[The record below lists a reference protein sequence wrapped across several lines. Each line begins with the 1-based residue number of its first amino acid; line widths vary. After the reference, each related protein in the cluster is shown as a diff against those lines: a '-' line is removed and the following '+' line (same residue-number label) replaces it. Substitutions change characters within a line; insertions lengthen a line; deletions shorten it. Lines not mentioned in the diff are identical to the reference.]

1 MKMKY
6 LLMIAISVLTFTACS
21 SKKAIVEEE
30 TLPKDIALK
39 PDNNFTQEDDQRL
52 MKSLIQEIDSLIS
65 AEPCTDVANWKFT
78 AIGAKACGGPS
89 SYIAYPVQLEDEILP
104 KVTQFTSMQ
113 STFNTKYGLMSD
125 CAIVLPPAEII
136 CENGK
141 AVLIGDRLEKEE
153 VE

>member
-1 MKMKY
+1 MKH
-6 LLMIAISVLTFTACS
+6 LLIIAISVLTFVSCS
-21 SKKAIVEEE
+21 SKKGIIEEE

-52 MKSLIQEIDSLIS
+52 MKSLIQEIDSLIG
-65 AEPCTDVANWKFT
+65 AEPCTDIANWKFT
-78 AIGAKACGGPS
+78 AIGSKACGGPS

-113 STFNTKYGLMSD
+113 STFNTKYGMMSD
-125 CAIVLPPAEII
+125 CTIVLPPAEIT

-141 AVLIGDRLEKEE
+141 AVLIADRLDKEQ

>member
-1 MKMKY
+1 MKQF
-6 LLMIAISVLTFTACS
+6 LIIAISVLSFASCS

-39 PDNNFTQEDDQRL
+39 PDNNFTQEDDQRQ
-52 MKSLIQEIDSLIS
+52 MKNLIQEIDSLIG
-65 AEPCTDVANWKFT
+65 AEPCTDVANWKYA
-78 AIGAKACGGPS
+78 AIGAKACGGPN

-113 STFNTKYGLMSD
+113 SAFNTKYGMMSD
-125 CAIVLPPAEII
+125 CAIVLPPAKIT

-141 AVLIGDRLEKEE
+141 AVLIGDRSDKGQAE
-153 VE
+153 

>member
-1 MKMKY
+1 MKH
-6 LLMIAISVLTFTACS
+6 LILIAISVLTFASCS
-21 SKKAIVEEE
+21 TKKGIIEEE

-39 PDNNFTQEDDQRL
+39 PDNNFTQEDDQLR
-52 MKSLIQEIDSLIS
+52 MKSLIKEIDSLIN
-65 AEPCTDVANWKFT
+65 AEPCTDVSNWKFT
-78 AIGAKACGGPS
+78 VIGSKACGGPS
-89 SYIAYPVQLEDEILP
+89 SYLAYPHHLEDEILP
-104 KVTQFTSMQ
+104 KVIQFTSMQ

-153 VE
+153 AE

>member
-1 MKMKY
+1 MKMKH
-6 LLMIAISVLTFTACS
+6 LLMIAISVFIFSACS

-39 PDNNFTQEDDQRL
+39 PDNNFTQEDDQLR
-52 MKSLIQEIDSLIS
+52 MKGLIQEIDSLINE
-65 AEPCTDVANWKFT
+65 EPCTDVANWKFT

-113 STFNTKYGLMSD
+113 SAFNTKYGLMSD

>member
-1 MKMKY
+1 MKH
-6 LLMIAISVLTFTACS
+6 LILTAISVVTLASCS
-21 SKKAIVEEE
+21 SKKGIVQEE

-39 PDNNFTQEDDQRL
+39 PDNNFTQEDDQLR
-52 MKSLIQEIDSLIS
+52 MKSLIQEIDSLIG
-65 AEPCTDVANWKFT
+65 AEPCTDIANWKFT
-78 AIGAKACGGPS
+78 AIGARACGGPS

-113 STFNTKYGLMSD
+113 STFNTKYGMMSD
-125 CAIVLPPAEII
+125 CAIILPPAEIA

-153 VE
+153 AD

>member
-1 MKMKY
+1 MKHF
-6 LLMIAISVLTFTACS
+6 LIIAISVLTFASCS
-21 SKKAIVEEE
+21 SKKGIVEEE

-39 PDNNFTQEDDQRL
+39 PDNNFTQEDDQRQ
-52 MKSLIQEIDSLIS
+52 MKSLIQEIDSLIG

-113 STFNTKYGLMSD
+113 STFNTKYGMMSD
-125 CAIVLPPAEII
+125 CAIVLPPAEIT
-136 CENGK
+136 CQNGK

-153 VE
+153 IE

>member
-1 MKMKY
+1 MKHF
-6 LLMIAISVLTFTACS
+6 LIIAISVLTFASCS
-21 SKKAIVEEE
+21 SKKGIIEEE

-39 PDNNFTQEDDQRL
+39 PDNNFTQEDDQRQ
-52 MKSLIQEIDSLIS
+52 MKNLIQEIDSLIG

-113 STFNTKYGLMSD
+113 STFNTKYGMMSD
-125 CAIVLPPAEII
+125 CAIVLPPAEIT

-141 AVLIGDRLEKEE
+141 AVLIGDRSDNGQAE
-153 VE
+153 

>member
-1 MKMKY
+1 MKHY
-6 LLMIAISVLTFTACS
+6 LIIAISVLTFASCS

-39 PDNNFTQEDDQRL
+39 PDNNFSQEDDQRL
-52 MKSLIQEIDSLIS
+52 MKNLIQEIDSLIGT
-65 AEPCTDVANWKFT
+65 EPCTDVANWKFT

-89 SYIAYPVQLEDEILP
+89 SYIAYPVQLEDKILP

-113 STFNTKYGLMSD
+113 STFNTKYGMMSD
-125 CAIVLPPAEII
+125 CAIVLPPSEIK

-141 AVLIGDRLEKEE
+141 AVLIGDRSDKEQFE
-153 VE
+153 

>member
-1 MKMKY
+1 MKHF
-6 LLMIAISVLTFTACS
+6 LIIAISVLTFASCS
-21 SKKAIVEEE
+21 SKKGIIEEE

-52 MKSLIQEIDSLIS
+52 MKSLIQEIDSLIG
-65 AEPCTDVANWKFT
+65 AEPCTDIANWKFT
-78 AIGAKACGGPS
+78 AIGSKACGGPS

-113 STFNTKYGLMSD
+113 STFNTKYGMMSD
-125 CAIVLPPAEII
+125 CAIVLPPTEIT

-141 AVLIGDRLEKEE
+141 AVLIADRLDKEQ